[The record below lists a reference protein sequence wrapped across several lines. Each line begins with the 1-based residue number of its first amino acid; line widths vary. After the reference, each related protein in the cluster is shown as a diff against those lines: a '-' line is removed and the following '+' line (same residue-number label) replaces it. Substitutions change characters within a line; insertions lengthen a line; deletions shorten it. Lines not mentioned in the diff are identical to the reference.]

1 VQRECEGCA
10 RQGELCHGSLRLSGV
25 DEAAELGMDGGI
37 PMAVDSSRGLVVIRC
52 HPCSA
57 VRGRGR

>member
-37 PMAVDSSRGLVVIRC
+37 PMAVDSS
-52 HPCSA
+52 
-57 VRGRGR
+57 